1 MLAYTTKSFK
11 KHTSSRM
18 MGLFPFIKLYIIIAV
33 TQVSSS
39 SKYKNTPL
47 TRKFSVTSI
56 KGQHLKTLIWDLNN
70 VHISW
75 LSKARAIIFLSLKT
89 KLVSKTI
96 TRLMFNSNLCQH
108 LNNCAPNPPLTQQQS
123 NDKTFWG
130 KILHI
135 FRSKIKTSVCNELT
149 QHHARSNKLLLTSSQ
164 YFIRKLYPHA
174 IKNLCI
180 Y

>member
-75 LSKARAIIFLSLKT
+75 LSKARENIFLSLKT

-108 LNNCAPNPPLTQQQS
+108 LNNCALNPPLTQQQS

-130 KILHI
+130 EYCTFLDQ
-135 FRSKIKTSVCNELT
+135 RSK
-149 QHHARSNKLLLTSSQ
+149 LLFATNWLSIMPAPIN
-164 YFIRKLYPHA
+164 YF
-174 IKNLCI
+174 
-180 Y
+180 